1 MPSFA
6 SAVATIEVPEV
17 ATRARR
23 EEAPTMSSA
32 VPAASGALER
42 SEKATVERLK
52 AIDLAIGQAE
62 KQFGRGAIMRLGDG
76 AAKMQVEAIPTGA
89 LALDLALGIG
99 GLPRGRVGSVAG
111 FGQSRRFEPVDRP
124 MDRSGSFPPG
134 DLSFCP
140 FAGPVGRERFFG
152 GGLGGSPA
160 ERVGGRGA
168 GVGRLSCGA
177 LGEPEAHMSM
187 PLLQIRALR
196 KEYRLQGRAPLEI
209 LHGIDFQLQSGEC
222 RPVCGPSG
230 AGKSTLL
237 HILGGLES
245 ADGGEMSWKGES
257 MKGWSRSQWA
267 VWRRMAVGFVFQSY
281 HLISELTVEENVRLP
296 AMLAGV
302 QVGERWEDLLDQVG
316 MTLRRDHLPGE

>member
-1 MPSFA
+1 
-6 SAVATIEVPEV
+6 
-17 ATRARR
+17 
-23 EEAPTMSSA
+23 
-32 VPAASGALER
+32 
-42 SEKATVERLK
+42 
-52 AIDLAIGQAE
+52 
-62 KQFGRGAIMRLGDG
+62 
-76 AAKMQVEAIPTGA
+76 
-89 LALDLALGIG
+89 
-99 GLPRGRVGSVAG
+99 
-111 FGQSRRFEPVDRP
+111 
-124 MDRSGSFPPG
+124 
-134 DLSFCP
+134 
-140 FAGPVGRERFFG
+140 
-152 GGLGGSPA
+152 
-160 ERVGGRGA
+160 
-168 GVGRLSCGA
+168 
-177 LGEPEAHMSM
+177 MSM

-316 MTLRRDHLPGE
+316 MTLRRDHLPGELSGGEQQRVAVARALVLDPDLILADEPTGNLDGASAAAVLDLLVRMVRERQKSLLLVTHDESIAAKVGTPLRLVDGKLAGER